1 MQMLLGAV
9 QGGYNLQRSLRFRA
23 SASARLN
30 RAFSSGNQV
39 LWTWSS
45 WVKRGTL
52 GTYQVLFGVQV
63 DGNTVGTIGF
73 DSDKLAVINKVGG
86 STGGAATTNAV
97 FRDPSA
103 WYHIVVAYNGNGA
116 AATDKFKIY
125 VNSVLQTFSSTEN
138 YSTGNGYINSNVS
151 HGIGRRDTLNDA
163 YFDGYLTEVNFIDGQ
178 ALTPASFGSTN
189 ATTGVW
195 QPAPYTG
202 TYGTNGFYLPFTDNS
217 ALTTSSNVGLGR
229 DYSGNGN
236 YWTTNNISITA
247 GVTYDSM
254 TDVPTLTSA
263 TASNYCVGN
272 PLSVGANTSLSNGNL
287 SGTLTGSGGWAG
299 TIGGLTSGKW
309 YYEATVTANSGNSM
323 WVGFLS
329 DVYTLNNN
337 AWAFSTQV
345 ALYANDGRNGNNAAY
360 GATWTTN
367 DVIGIALD
375 ISTSSGSVTFYKNG
389 VSQGV
394 MFSSLTSSAV
404 WRPLISG
411 GGTGTTIAMN
421 FGQRPFSYTPPT
433 GYASLNTFNLPTAT
447 IVKGN
452 TVMDATLYT
461 GNGSTQTITNAAGF
475 QPDLVWV
482 KTRSSGSFGHA
493 LFDSVRGAPRRLASN
508 LTEAENTTGS
518 FGQVSSFNSN
528 GFTVAAGSSNF
539 GETGANALTYV
550 GWQWQA
556 GQGTTSSNTA
566 GSITS
571 TVSVNASAGFSVVTY
586 TGTGS
591 AATIGHGLGVAPKMI
606 IAKSRSNAGGDS
618 GIWVVYH
625 ASLTSASYFL
635 YLNQTDGQTL
645 ATTVWNATAP
655 TSTVFSVGSASGSGT
670 ASTHVAYCWSEIDGF
685 SKFGRYT
692 GNGSTDGPFV
702 YLGFRP
708 KYLLIKLATGVPS
721 GFGDWRILDSAR
733 NTFNVVNT
741 ALSAN
746 SAAADNTGTA
756 FNTDFLS
763 NGFKLRSSYNDV
775 NLNGQ
780 TLIYAAFAENPFK
793 NSLAR

>member
-1 MQMLLGAV
+1 MSIQQMLLG
-9 QGGYNLQRSLRFRA
+9 GSPSGYNLTRSLRFRA
-23 SASARLN
+23 SASAYLN
-30 RAFSSGNQV
+30 RTQSNSGGGNRWTYSSWLKRGALGVGSRLLCTSSGVGATNSLAEIYFDGSDRLGFFQFNG
-39 LWTWSS
+39 
-45 WVKRGTL
+45 GT
-52 GTYQVLFGVQV
+52 TYTNL
-63 DGNTVGTIGF
+63 I
-73 DSDKLAVINKVGG
+73 
-86 STGGAATTNAV
+86 TTQV

-103 WYHIVVAYNGNGA
+103 WYHIVVSYDDTQ
-116 AATDKFKIY
+116 ATSTNRVKFY
-125 VNSVLQTFSSTEN
+125 VNGVQVTAFSTASYPSQNFNSFFNTSTN
-138 YSTGNGYINSNVS
+138 PVWIGVYIGNSLY
-151 HGIGRRDTLNDA
+151 L
-163 YFDGYLTEVNFIDGQ
+163 DGYLAEVNFIDGQ
-178 ALTPASFGSTN
+178 ALTPSSFGSTN
-189 ATTGVW
+189 ALTGVW

-202 TYGTNGFYLPFTDNS
+202 TYGTNGFYLPFTSNS
-217 ALTTSSNVGLGR
+217 TAAALGT
-229 DYSGNGN
+229 DFSGNSN
-236 YWTTNNISITA
+236 TWTTNNISVTA

-421 FGQRPFSYTPPT
+421 FGQRPFSYAPPT
-433 GYASLNTFNLPTAT
+433 GFVALNTFNLPAAT

-452 TVMDATLYT
+452 TVMDATIWT
-461 GNGSTQTITNAAGF
+461 GNGGVQTITNAAGF
-475 QPDLVWV
+475 KPDLVWMKSRGATYV
-482 KTRSSGSFGHA
+482 SNNNN
-493 LFDSVRGAPRRLASN
+493 LFDSVRGANIALFSD
-508 LTEAENTTGS
+508 LTNSEITYTNRMN
-518 FGQVSSFNSN
+518 SFNSN
-528 GFTVAAGSSNF
+528 GFTTDSGYN
-539 GETGANALTYV
+539 ANSGTFV

-556 GQGTTSSNTA
+556 GQGTNTTNTA

-635 YLNQTDGQTL
+635 YLNQTNAETL

-655 TSTVFSVGSASGSGT
+655 TSTVFSVGTASGSGT

-746 SAAADNTGTA
+746 STAADNTGTA